1 MTSEEPLSAPAKPIL
16 AAVKRLLRPLVRLLI
31 NKGIGLAAMTELLK
45 EVYVSVAIGEIEN
58 GDAASARGPSDS
70 RVSVMTG
77 VHRKDVKRLR
87 NLSSEDFVA
96 PRTVSLGAQ
105 IVARW
110 LASPDMTDGQGR
122 PIPLPRQA
130 ADGPSF
136 DALVESISTDVRP
149 RTVLDDWLRLGVAR
163 LEGERVVLNQAAFV
177 APKGLEEKSF
187 YLGRN
192 IADHI
197 AAAAHNLIGEGSPQL
212 DRSVHYSNL
221 TESSVKTLAEAA
233 ERTGMQALLALNRM
247 ALELAAR
254 DKGDPAAIRRIN
266 FGLYFHDG
274 TSSFKDLDKINAT
287 GSSSAPGDG

>member
-1 MTSEEPLSAPAKPIL
+1 MSAHETLSVPSRPIL
-16 AAVKRLLRPLVRLLI
+16 AAVRRLLRPLVRLLI
-31 NKGIGLAAMTELLK
+31 NKGVGLGAMTELLK
-45 EVYVSVAIGEIEN
+45 EVYVSVAIQEIES
-58 GDAASARGPSDS
+58 GDATAFRGPSDS

-105 IVARW
+105 IISRW
-110 LASPDMTDGQGR
+110 LASPESTNGNGR
-122 PIPLPRQA
+122 PIPLPRQSGS
-130 ADGPSF
+130 GPSF
-136 DALVESISTDVRP
+136 DSLVESISTDVRP
-149 RTVLDDWLRLGVAR
+149 RAVLDGWLRLGVAR
-163 LEGERVVLNQAAFV
+163 LEGDVVVLNQAAFV

-192 IADHI
+192 IGDHI
-197 AAAAHNLIGEGSPQL
+197 AAAGHNLIGEGSPHL

-254 DKGDPAAIRRIN
+254 DKDDPKAVQRIN
-266 FGLYFHDG
+266 FGLYFYNG
-274 TSSFKDLDKINAT
+274 YKQFQGLREI
-287 GSSSAPGDG
+287 